1 MPPLVN
7 LQLESFPDKTHTVYD
22 CMSCS
27 HPVHILAMITA
38 VEKSQQV
45 IFLPKILNKSC
56 VGLQRDLQMNMN
68 KGLHIVF
75 ADCSQGWLV

>member
-7 LQLESFPDKTHTVYD
+7 LRLESFPDKTHTVYD

-27 HPVHILAMITA
+27 PPLHILAMITA

-45 IFLPKILNKSC
+45 IFLPRILFIFFILFLN
-56 VGLQRDLQMNMN
+56 
-68 KGLHIVF
+68 F
-75 ADCSQGWLV
+75 T